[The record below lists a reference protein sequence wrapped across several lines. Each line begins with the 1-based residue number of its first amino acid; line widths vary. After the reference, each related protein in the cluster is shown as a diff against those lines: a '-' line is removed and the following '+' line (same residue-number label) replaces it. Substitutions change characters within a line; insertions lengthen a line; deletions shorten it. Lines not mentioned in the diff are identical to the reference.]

1 MNVIPMNLVDIQGS
15 KKTSPKNGKK
25 LESKEIGKKRNL
37 QETCNSGSST
47 PGKNTI
53 LQFLKE
59 STNKRRKLDGNEI
72 STQNSIKTQDTD
84 PKFSPLSIENSSE
97 ANKQVILQQ
106 DSQPSIK

>member
-15 KKTSPKNGKK
+15 KKASPKNGKK
-25 LESKEIGKKRNL
+25 LENKEIGKKRNL
-37 QETCNSGSST
+37 QEICNSGSST

-72 STQNSIKTQDTD
+72 STQNSIKTH
-84 PKFSPLSIENSSE
+84 LSAPYRNARSAQRIC
-97 ANKQVILQQ
+97 ALQPFPQ
-106 DSQPSIK
+106 SGGRACS